1 MGKRERRKAR
11 TWLLSWNVGGR
22 EMRCLVIGQ
31 RSPIRAVRVAAREF
45 GAQEP
50 VKAMLL
56 GEDVLGRT
64 RDSGAD

>member
-1 MGKRERRKAR
+1 MSKRERRKAR

-22 EMRCLVIGQ
+22 ETRCLVIGQ
-31 RSPIRAVRVAAREF
+31 RSRVLAVKVAAREY

-50 VKAMLL
+50 VKAMVL
-56 GEDVLGRT
+56 GRDVLGRT